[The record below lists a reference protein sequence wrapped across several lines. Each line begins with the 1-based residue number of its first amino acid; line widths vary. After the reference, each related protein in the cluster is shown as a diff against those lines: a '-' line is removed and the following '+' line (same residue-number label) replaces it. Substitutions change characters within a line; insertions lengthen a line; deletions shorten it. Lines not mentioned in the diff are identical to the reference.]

1 MVKQDAL
8 MESLSSNLHGF
19 LNQIQGGLSV
29 PDKKFLR
36 DGFIGLVRSGHP
48 IVCQMAREVPN
59 QGSKYI
65 TRVKR
70 LDLHLTAESDF
81 DEQLKQ
87 SIPAIWVPLVTGDTP
102 LILDLSDL
110 AKPLAEKMDY
120 LATVRDGSTGKLV
133 NGYWL
138 VEMYA
143 SVGRKNPFPILLEPF
158 SHEEPECPGQNP
170 IVIDAV
176 HRVFTLTDG
185 RGVLVVDRGGDSRV
199 LLDDWLDNAYRF
211 VVRLRGDRD
220 LMRFYAVSER
230 LSNDGQWVPVEG
242 RALAEHTPTPH
253 HWSRVVKSKGRVVL
267 RISQIGWV
275 KVRLP
280 GREETLTMVVAR
292 SPGSDVPF
300 MLLTNLAV
308 EMLADAKRVLRFYI
322 RRWECE
328 EGMQFLKEQVD
339 MEAIRTFR
347 WTAICRL
354 VLLSAVVMLYLAWL
368 WEKHL
373 GLAERLIDYAQVLP
387 GEVNFMLYRLLTGL
401 THILNACFYIRRAL
415 L

>member
-1 MVKQDAL
+1 MVKQNAL

-19 LNQIQGGLSV
+19 LNQIQGNLSI

-36 DGFIGLVRSGHP
+36 DGFIGLVRAGQP

-59 QGSKYI
+59 QGSKYT

-70 LDLHLTAESDF
+70 LDLHLTTKNDF
-81 DEQLKQ
+81 DEQIKRLL
-87 SIPAIWVPLVTGDTP
+87 PTIWVPMVADDTP

-110 AKPLAEKMDY
+110 AKPLATQMDY
-120 LATVRDGSTGKLV
+120 LATVRDGSTGNLV

-143 SVGRKNPFPILLEPF
+143 SVGRKNPFPILMEPF

-176 HRVFTLTDG
+176 RRVFSLTGG
-185 RGVLVVDRGGDSRV
+185 RGVLVVDRGGDARV
-199 LLDDWLDNAYRF
+199 FLVDWLDHAYRF
-211 VVRLRGDRD
+211 VVRMRGDRD
-220 LMRFYAVSER
+220 LMRFYTVSGG
-230 LSNDGQWVPVEG
+230 LSSDGQWIPMEG

-253 HWSRVVKSKGRVVL
+253 RWSRVVKSKGCVVL

-280 GREETLTMVVAR
+280 GRDETMTMIVAR
-292 SPGSDVPF
+292 SRGSDVPF
-300 MLLTNLAV
+300 MLLTNLPV
-308 EMLADAKRVLRFYI
+308 ETVTDAKRVLRFYV

-328 EGMQFLKEQVD
+328 EGMQFLKEEVSL
-339 MEAIRTFR
+339 EAIRTFR

-354 VLLSAVVMLYLAWL
+354 VLLAMVVMLYLAWL

-373 GLAERLIDYAQVLP
+373 RLAERLIGYAQVLP
-387 GEVNFMLYRLLTGL
+387 DEVDFMLYRLLTGL
-401 THILNACFYIRRAL
+401 VHILNACFYLRRAL

>member
-1 MVKQDAL
+1 MVKQDAS

-19 LNQIQGGLSV
+19 LNQIQGDLSV

-36 DGFIGLVRSGHP
+36 DGFIGLIRSGHP

-59 QGSKYI
+59 QGSKYT

-70 LDLHLTAESDF
+70 LDLHLTAKNDF
-81 DEQLKQ
+81 DEQVEQ
-87 SIPAIWVPLVTGDTP
+87 SLPAIWVPLVTDDTP

-110 AKPLAEKMDY
+110 AKPLATQMDY

-138 VEMYA
+138 VEIYA
-143 SVGRKNPFPILLEPF
+143 SVGRKNPFPILLETF

-176 HRVFTLTDG
+176 RRVFTLTGG
-185 RGVLVVDRGGDSRV
+185 RGVLVVDRGGDARV
-199 LLDDWLDNAYRF
+199 FLDDWLDHVYRF
-211 VVRLRGDRD
+211 VVRMRGDRD
-220 LMRFYAVSER
+220 LMRFYAVSQMAG
-230 LSNDGQWVPVEG
+230 DGWWVPMEG
-242 RALAEHTPTPH
+242 RELAEHTSTPH

-280 GREETLTMVVAR
+280 GREETLTMIVAR
-292 SPGSDVPF
+292 RPGNDVPF
-300 MLLTNLAV
+300 MLLTNLPVDA
-308 EMLADAKRVLRFYI
+308 LTDAKRVLRFYI

-354 VLLSAVVMLYLAWL
+354 VLLAAVVMLYLAWL

-387 GEVNFMLYRLLTGL
+387 DEVDFMLYRLLTGL
-401 THILNACFYIRRAL
+401 THILNACFYLRRAL

>member
-1 MVKQDAL
+1 MVKKDAL

-19 LNQIQGGLSV
+19 MNQIQGDLSV
-29 PDKKFLR
+29 PGKKFLR

-59 QGSKYI
+59 QGSKYT

-81 DEQLKQ
+81 DEQVKKSL
-87 SIPAIWVPLVTGDTP
+87 PAIWVPLVGDDTP

-110 AKPLAEKMDY
+110 AKPLATQMDY

-138 VEMYA
+138 VEIYA

-158 SHEEPECPGQNP
+158 SHEEPECHGQNP
-170 IVIDAV
+170 IVIEAV
-176 HRVFTLTDG
+176 HRVFTLTGG
-185 RGVLVVDRGGDSRV
+185 RGVLVVDRGGDARV
-199 LLDDWLDNAYRF
+199 FLDDWLDCTYRF
-211 VVRLRGDRD
+211 VVRMRGDRD
-220 LMRFYAVSER
+220 LMRFYAVSGE
-230 LSNDGQWVPVEG
+230 LSSYGQWVPVEG

-253 HWSRVVKSKGRVVL
+253 RWSRVVKSKGRVVL

-280 GREETLTMVVAR
+280 GRDETMTMIVAR
-292 SPGSDVPF
+292 NPDSDVPF
-300 MLLTNLAV
+300 MLLTNLPV
-308 EMLADAKRVLRFYI
+308 ETVADAKHVLRFYL

-328 EGMQFLKEQVD
+328 EGMQFLKEQVSL
-339 MEAIRTFR
+339 EAIRTFR

-354 VLLSAVVMLYLAWL
+354 VLLAAVVMLYTAY
-368 WEKHL
+368 
-373 GLAERLIDYAQVLP
+373 D
-387 GEVNFMLYRLLTGL
+387 
-401 THILNACFYIRRAL
+401 
-415 L
+415 